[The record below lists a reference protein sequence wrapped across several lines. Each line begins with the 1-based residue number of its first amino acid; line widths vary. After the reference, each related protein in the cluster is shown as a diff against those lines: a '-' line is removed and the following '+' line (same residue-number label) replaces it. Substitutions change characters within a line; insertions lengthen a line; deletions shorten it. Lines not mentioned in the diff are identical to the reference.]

1 MYTHTCTHTDVHKF
15 QTKLYFP
22 TNLTFSSVNV
32 YNIYCEN
39 NHGKTVQINYSY
51 ASKQQITYCVYF
63 DMVYTHI
70 RPRTLTGRYLTTPD
84 PPFPGFVLISLY
96 IFFIPFFFFQ
106 QGFWY
111 STFCTGL
118 LNSSNSEDTSGWN
131 FFHFWFPVSLALALC
146 LSLTKGKSLPKT
158 TWSHCFSQCS
168 SIRFTPCTWIK
179 TWLYLI
185 LEEWKW
191 SNKETE
197 NFSICQRGWE
207 NWVLTVICTITE

>member
-1 MYTHTCTHTDVHKF
+1 MHTHTDVHKF

-96 IFFIPFFFFQ
+96 IFFIPFFFFSFLAGILVQYLLHRSFEFIQLRGHLRLKLLPLLVPRVLGLGLVFVLDQGQVLAKDHMVPLLQPVQ
-106 QGFWY
+106 QHPIY
-111 STFCTGL
+111 
-118 LNSSNSEDTSGWN
+118 
-131 FFHFWFPVSLALALC
+131 ALRMDQDMAI
-146 LSLTKGKSLPKT
+146 
-158 TWSHCFSQCS
+158 SHLGGMEM
-168 SIRFTPCTWIK
+168 IK
-179 TWLYLI
+179 QRG
-185 LEEWKW
+185 
-191 SNKETE
+191 E